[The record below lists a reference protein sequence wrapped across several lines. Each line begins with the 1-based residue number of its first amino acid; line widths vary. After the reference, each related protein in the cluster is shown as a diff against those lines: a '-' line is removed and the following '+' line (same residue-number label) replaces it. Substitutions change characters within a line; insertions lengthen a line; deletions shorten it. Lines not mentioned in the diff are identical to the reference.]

1 MHRSSLKSS
10 LLAAVL
16 AASWALPLSVSAEK
30 PAEIYSHEH
39 RESHTT
45 TRTESSTRTS
55 SSTTS
60 THTSSSVSVD
70 KEGTAGI
77 LGGLLVPN
85 PNRKVPGLVR
95 TARESHLAPVFAGRD
110 SKGLWGLWDARGRE
124 ILAPRYKS
132 LEAASQGLLEAREG
146 KKELLYFTREG
157 LPAQAPSNP
166 AALTAFR
173 ENGHW
178 GFRDAE
184 QRTVLAPVYKEVRA
198 DFSEGIAF
206 VVNAQGKSVAI
217 DTQGRELFAA
227 PYDQVFPFRD
237 GLAETRRTVRSFN
250 WASLASVALGAALWD
265 QNVYMPDQPL
275 SLTWDG
281 VKRGYID
288 STGQVIVDDRN
299 DAVFPMTL
307 WGTFVKDKG
316 ELWFVNRQGRVLFG
330 PGKYDIDGGGL
341 DEQEGLAAVRDKGT
355 GKFGIVDISDGS
367 LRLPFAW
374 DGVQFLGQQRMLVK
388 EGNLSRLVSEA
399 TGQVLRT
406 WQQPVTLT
414 PFGSQAETTWI
425 REGKTWRLMDRD
437 GNLLSVQ
444 VPADVTQTASFQG
457 QAAPAK
463 GKQGWGLMD
472 AQGSWLVQGLKEVH
486 SL

>member
-1 MHRSSLKSS
+1 MG
-10 LLAAVL
+10 
-16 AASWALPLSVSAEK
+16 PLGR
-30 PAEIYSHEH
+30 P
-39 RESHTT
+39 
-45 TRTESSTRTS
+45 
-55 SSTTS
+55 
-60 THTSSSVSVD
+60 
-70 KEGTAGI
+70 GTG
-77 LGGLLVPN
+77 N
-85 PNRKVPGLVR
+85 PG
-95 TARESHLAPVFAGRD
+95 SPVQ
-110 SKGLWGLWDARGRE
+110 
-124 ILAPRYKS
+124 I

-157 LPAQAPSNP
+157 LPAQATSDP

-173 ENGHW
+173 ENGRW

-184 QRTVLAPVYKEVRA
+184 QQTVLAPVYKEVRA

-217 DTQGRELFAA
+217 DTQGQELFAA

-237 GLAETRRTVRSFN
+237 GLAETRRTIRSFN

-288 STGQVIVDDRN
+288 RSGQVIIDDRN
-299 DAVFPMTL
+299 DAVFPMTP

-316 ELWFVNRQGRVLFG
+316 ELWFANRQGRVLFG

-341 DEQEGLAAVRDKGT
+341 DEAEGLAAIQDKAS
-355 GKFGIVDISDGS
+355 KKYGIVDLSDGS

-388 EGNLSRLVSEA
+388 EGNLSRLVSET

-414 PFGSQAETTWI
+414 PFGSQAETTWV
-425 REGKTWRLMDRD
+425 REGKTWQLMDRN

-463 GKQGWGLMD
+463 GKQGWGLID

>member
-1 MHRSSLKSS
+1 M
-10 LLAAVL
+10 
-16 AASWALPLSVSAEK
+16 
-30 PAEIYSHEH
+30 
-39 RESHTT
+39 
-45 TRTESSTRTS
+45 
-55 SSTTS
+55 
-60 THTSSSVSVD
+60 
-70 KEGTAGI
+70 
-77 LGGLLVPN
+77 
-85 PNRKVPGLVR
+85 
-95 TARESHLAPVFAGRD
+95 
-110 SKGLWGLWDARGRE
+110 
-124 ILAPRYKS
+124 
-132 LEAASQGLLEAREG
+132 
-146 KKELLYFTREG
+146 
-157 LPAQAPSNP
+157 
-166 AALTAFR
+166 
-173 ENGHW
+173 
-178 GFRDAE
+178 
-184 QRTVLAPVYKEVRA
+184 
-198 DFSEGIAF
+198 
-206 VVNAQGKSVAI
+206 
-217 DTQGRELFAA
+217 
-227 PYDQVFPFRD
+227 
-237 GLAETRRTVRSFN
+237 
-250 WASLASVALGAALWD
+250 
-265 QNVYMPDQPL
+265 
-275 SLTWDG
+275 
-281 VKRGYID
+281 KRGYID
-288 STGQVIVDDRN
+288 SSGQVIVDDRN

-414 PFGSQAETTWI
+414 PFGSQAETTWV
-425 REGKTWRLMDRD
+425 REGKTWQLMDRD

-463 GKQGWGLMD
+463 GKQGWGLID